1 MKKAALLLAPGF
13 EEIEALTVV
22 DVLRRA
28 GLVCDMIG
36 FDDKEKGKG
45 KNGKENAEAPSH
57 SATE

>member
-36 FDDKEKGKG
+36 FDESVTG
-45 KNGKENAEAPSH
+45 SH
-57 SATE
+57 AITVQAD

>member
-1 MKKAALLLAPGF
+1 MFVKDKGVWKTQACQYKKKKGCCWIAKG
-13 EEIEALTVV
+13 
-22 DVLRRA
+22 
-28 GLVCDMIG
+28 DMIG